1 MKCAPG
7 ERSAFRAFHL
17 AVESL
22 VPQVIGDAARTTHG
36 KAPQKD
42 LQDQH
47 NTGRGRWIQPESPA
61 CWDQQDQ
68 PSSGFVPAKQFDPGL
83 KSCRAADHN
92 QRDLKNPSQGLMVP
106 AVSGRVVFLPALT
119 LMLDAEAPAK
129 PTEQNNGLPQAANA
143 EQRRIAAIDIGTNSF
158 HLLVAAVDPTLRT
171 FRIIQAEKVT
181 TRLGERDP
189 VTGELTA
196 AAMQRGYETLRQFR
210 DLSASHQVEQIV
222 TAATSAVREAPNGRD
237 FLQTVLDDLD
247 MEVDLVSGPEEARL
261 IYLGVLSGMP
271 FGDRPHLLLDIGGG
285 STELILADGRD
296 ARALTSTRVGAV
308 RLQRDFV
315 RDDPMPPKRRAFLQA
330 FIQGSLEP
338 AVDKVRRRIKPGER
352 PVLVATSGTAMAI
365 GSLAASEE
373 ERPPRKLHGYRLT
386 RERLDRVVDRLITM
400 TPAQRRE
407 LAPIND
413 RRAEIIVPGALILQT
428 TMKMLGVEDLVL
440 SERALREGL
449 IVDWMLRHGL
459 LEDRFSFQS
468 SIRQRTVI
476 HQVQRFAVNQSR
488 AERVANHA
496 LSLFDATGGVMHD
509 DSGEGRELLWAAAM
523 LHSCGQHINIS
534 AYHKHSW
541 YLIRHGELL
550 GYSEAEHLMVAAIA
564 RYHRR
569 SLPKKRHESWQVLAT
584 RENRRC
590 VHQMAILLRLAAALD
605 RRPEPVI
612 SALRI
617 HAVKGVLHLEL
628 VPDRVN
634 QNVSLEQW
642 SLESCSE
649 VVWEAVGVKLRVS
662 VQG

>member
-1 MKCAPG
+1 MA
-7 ERSAFRAFHL
+7 
-17 AVESL
+17 
-22 VPQVIGDAARTTHG
+22 
-36 KAPQKD
+36 
-42 LQDQH
+42 
-47 NTGRGRWIQPESPA
+47 
-61 CWDQQDQ
+61 
-68 PSSGFVPAKQFDPGL
+68 
-83 KSCRAADHN
+83 
-92 QRDLKNPSQGLMVP
+92 P
-106 AVSGRVVFLPALT
+106 AVSGRVDFIAALT
-119 LMLDAEAPAK
+119 LMLDAKAPAQ
-129 PTEQNNGLPQAANA
+129 PTEQNNGASQAVNA
-143 EQRRIAAIDIGTNSF
+143 DLRRIAAIDIGTNSF
-158 HLLVAAVDPTLRT
+158 HLLVAAVDPKLRT
-171 FRIIQAEKVT
+171 FRIIQAEKAT

-189 VTGELTA
+189 ETGELTE
-196 AAMQRGYETLRQFR
+196 AAMQRGLETLRQFR
-210 DLSASHQVEQIV
+210 DLAASHRVEQIV

-237 FLQTVLDDLD
+237 FLQTILDDLG

-315 RDDPMPPKRRAFLQA
+315 RDDPMPPQRRSFLQA

-338 AVDKVRRRIKPGER
+338 AVDKVRRRIKPGET

-365 GSLAASEE
+365 GSLAASEK
-373 ERPPRKLHGYRLT
+373 ERPPRKLHGYRVT
-386 RERLDRVVDRLITM
+386 RQSLNQVVDRLITM

-428 TMKMLGVEDLVL
+428 TMKMLGVEEFVL

-449 IVDWMLRHGL
+449 IVDWMLRQGL

-468 SIRQRTVI
+468 SIRQRTVL

-488 AERVANHA
+488 AERVASHA
-496 LSLFDATGGVMHD
+496 LSLYDATRGVMHD

-523 LHSCGQHINIS
+523 LHTCGQHINIS
-534 AYHKHSW
+534 AYHKHTW

-569 SLPKKRHESWQVLAT
+569 SLPKKRHESWQLVAT
-584 RENRRC
+584 RDNRRC
-590 VHQMAILLRLAAALD
+590 VHQMALLLRLAAALD

-617 HAVKGVLHLEL
+617 HAVKGSLDLEI
-628 VPDRVN
+628 VPERVN

-642 SLESCSE
+642 SLEGCAE
-649 VVWEAVGVKLRVS
+649 VVKEAVGVNLRVR

>member
-1 MKCAPG
+1 MPEGETAAPVPG
-7 ERSAFRAFHL
+7 ASTAMALSA
-17 AVESL
+17 
-22 VPQVIGDAARTTHG
+22 
-36 KAPQKD
+36 
-42 LQDQH
+42 
-47 NTGRGRWIQPESPA
+47 TGR
-61 CWDQQDQ
+61 
-68 PSSGFVPAKQFDPGL
+68 
-83 KSCRAADHN
+83 
-92 QRDLKNPSQGLMVP
+92 SQSINGH
-106 AVSGRVVFLPALT
+106 SFRRV
-119 LMLDAEAPAK
+119 
-129 PTEQNNGLPQAANA
+129 
-143 EQRRIAAIDIGTNSF
+143 AAIDIGTNST
-158 HLLVAAVDPTLRT
+158 HLLVASVDTTLRT
-171 FRIIQAEKVT
+171 FRIDQAEKST

-189 VTGELTA
+189 DTGHLA
-196 AAMQRGYETLRQFR
+196 DAAMQRGYETLRRFR
-210 DLSASHQVEQIV
+210 DLAASHKVEQIV

-237 FLQTVLDDLD
+237 FLERIKEGLDLD
-247 MEVDLVSGPEEARL
+247 VDLVSGPEEARL

-315 RDDPMPPKRRAFLQA
+315 KDDPIPPQRRAFLKA

-338 AVDKVRRRIKPGER
+338 AVDKVHRRIKPGEI

-365 GSLAASEE
+365 GALAASEDD
-373 ERPPRKLHGYRLT
+373 RPPLKLHGYRIS
-386 RERLDRVVDRLITM
+386 RQRLDRVVEKLVEM
-400 TPAQRRE
+400 SPEQRRD

-428 TMKMLGVEDLVL
+428 TMQMLAVEELVL

-476 HQVQRFAVNQSR
+476 HQVQRFAVNQRR
-488 AERVANHA
+488 AERVASHA
-496 LSLFDATGGVMHD
+496 LTLYDNTRGLMHQ

-523 LHSCGQHINIS
+523 LHACGQHINLS

-569 SLPKKRHESWQVLAT
+569 SLPKKRHESWQALAT
-584 RENRRC
+584 RDDRRL
-590 VHQMAILLRLAAALD
+590 VSEMALMLRLAAALD
-605 RRPEPVI
+605 RRPEPVVE
-612 SALRI
+612 SVR
-617 HAVKGVLHLEL
+617 VLASSGKLKIEL
-628 VPDRVN
+628 VPERLN
-634 QNVSLEQW
+634 QNLSLEQW
-642 SLESCSE
+642 SLESCAD
-649 VVWEAVGVKLRVS
+649 VLREASGVKLIVS

>member
-1 MKCAPG
+1 MA
-7 ERSAFRAFHL
+7 S
-17 AVESL
+17 
-22 VPQVIGDAARTTHG
+22 
-36 KAPQKD
+36 
-42 LQDQH
+42 
-47 NTGRGRWIQPESPA
+47 
-61 CWDQQDQ
+61 
-68 PSSGFVPAKQFDPGL
+68 
-83 KSCRAADHN
+83 
-92 QRDLKNPSQGLMVP
+92 
-106 AVSGRVVFLPALT
+106 AVSGRVDSIAALT
-119 LMLDAEAPAK
+119 LMLDAKAPAQ
-129 PTEQNNGLPQAANA
+129 PTEQNNGASQAVNA
-143 EQRRIAAIDIGTNSF
+143 DQRRIAAIDIGTNSF
-158 HLLVAAVDPTLRT
+158 HLLVAAVDPKLRT
-171 FRIIQAEKVT
+171 FRIIQAEKAT

-189 VTGELTA
+189 ETGELTA
-196 AAMQRGYETLRQFR
+196 AAMQRGLETLRQFR
-210 DLSASHQVEQIV
+210 DLAASHRVEQIV

-237 FLQTVLDDLD
+237 FLQTILDDLG

-315 RDDPMPPKRRAFLQA
+315 RDDPMPPQRRSFLQA

-338 AVDKVRRRIKPGER
+338 AVDKVRRRIKPGET

-373 ERPPRKLHGYRLT
+373 ERPPRKLHGYCVT
-386 RERLDRVVDRLITM
+386 RQSLNQVVDRLITM
-400 TPAQRRE
+400 TPAQRRD

-428 TMKMLGVEDLVL
+428 TMKMLGVGEFVL

-449 IVDWMLRHGL
+449 IVDWMLRQGL

-468 SIRQRTVI
+468 SIRQRTVL

-488 AERVANHA
+488 AERVASHA
-496 LSLFDATGGVMHD
+496 LSLYDATRGVMHD

-523 LHSCGQHINIS
+523 LHTCGQHINIS
-534 AYHKHSW
+534 AYHKHTW

-569 SLPKKRHESWQVLAT
+569 SLPKKRHESWQLVAT
-584 RENRRC
+584 RDNRRC
-590 VHQMAILLRLAAALD
+590 VHQMALLLRLAAALD

-617 HAVKGVLHLEL
+617 HAVKGSLDLEI
-628 VPDRVN
+628 VPERVN

-642 SLESCSE
+642 SLEGCAE
-649 VVWEAVGVKLRVS
+649 VVKEAVGVNLRVR

>member
-1 MKCAPG
+1 MA
-7 ERSAFRAFHL
+7 S
-17 AVESL
+17 
-22 VPQVIGDAARTTHG
+22 
-36 KAPQKD
+36 
-42 LQDQH
+42 
-47 NTGRGRWIQPESPA
+47 
-61 CWDQQDQ
+61 
-68 PSSGFVPAKQFDPGL
+68 
-83 KSCRAADHN
+83 
-92 QRDLKNPSQGLMVP
+92 
-106 AVSGRVVFLPALT
+106 AVSVRVDFIAALT
-119 LMLDAEAPAK
+119 LMLDAKAPAQ
-129 PTEQNNGLPQAANA
+129 PTEQNNGASQAVNA
-143 EQRRIAAIDIGTNSF
+143 DQRRIAAIDIGTNSF
-158 HLLVAAVDPTLRT
+158 HLLVAAVDPKLRT
-171 FRIIQAEKVT
+171 FRIIQAEKAT

-189 VTGELTA
+189 ETGELTE
-196 AAMQRGYETLRQFR
+196 AAMQRGLETLRQFR
-210 DLSASHQVEQIV
+210 DLAASHRVEQIV

-237 FLQTVLDDLD
+237 FLQTILDDLG

-315 RDDPMPPKRRAFLQA
+315 RDDPMPPQRRSFLQA

-338 AVDKVRRRIKPGER
+338 AVDKVRRRIKPGET

-373 ERPPRKLHGYRLT
+373 ERPPRKLHGYCVT
-386 RERLDRVVDRLITM
+386 RQSLNQVVDRLITM

-428 TMKMLGVEDLVL
+428 TMKMLGVGEFVL

-449 IVDWMLRHGL
+449 IVDWMLRQGL

-468 SIRQRTVI
+468 SIRQRTVL

-488 AERVANHA
+488 AERVASHA
-496 LSLFDATGGVMHD
+496 LSLYDATRGVMHD

-523 LHSCGQHINIS
+523 LHACGQHINIS
-534 AYHKHSW
+534 AYHKHTW

-569 SLPKKRHESWQVLAT
+569 SLPKKRHESWQLVAT
-584 RENRRC
+584 RDNRRC
-590 VHQMAILLRLAAALD
+590 VHQMALLLRLAAALD

-617 HAVKGVLHLEL
+617 HAVKGSLDLEI
-628 VPDRVN
+628 VPERVN

-642 SLESCSE
+642 SLEGCAE
-649 VVWEAVGVKLRVS
+649 VVKEAVGVNLRVR

>member
-1 MKCAPG
+1 MA
-7 ERSAFRAFHL
+7 S
-17 AVESL
+17 
-22 VPQVIGDAARTTHG
+22 
-36 KAPQKD
+36 
-42 LQDQH
+42 
-47 NTGRGRWIQPESPA
+47 
-61 CWDQQDQ
+61 
-68 PSSGFVPAKQFDPGL
+68 
-83 KSCRAADHN
+83 
-92 QRDLKNPSQGLMVP
+92 
-106 AVSGRVVFLPALT
+106 AVSVRVDFIAALT
-119 LMLDAEAPAK
+119 LMLDAKAPAQ
-129 PTEQNNGLPQAANA
+129 PTEQNNGASQAVNA
-143 EQRRIAAIDIGTNSF
+143 DQRRIAAIDIGTNSF
-158 HLLVAAVDPTLRT
+158 HLLVAAVDPKLRT
-171 FRIIQAEKVT
+171 FRIIQAEKAT

-189 VTGELTA
+189 ETGELTE
-196 AAMQRGYETLRQFR
+196 AAMQRGLETLRQFR
-210 DLSASHQVEQIV
+210 DLAASHRVEQIV

-237 FLQTVLDDLD
+237 FLQTILDDLG

-315 RDDPMPPKRRAFLQA
+315 RDDPMPPQRRSFLQA

-338 AVDKVRRRIKPGER
+338 AVDKVRRRIKPGET

-373 ERPPRKLHGYRLT
+373 ERPPRKLHGYRVN
-386 RERLDRVVDRLITM
+386 RQRLNKVVDRLITM

-428 TMKMLGVEDLVL
+428 TMKMLGVEDFAL

-449 IVDWMLRHGL
+449 IVDWMLRKGL

-476 HQVQRFAVNQSR
+476 HQVQRFAVNQSS
-488 AERVANHA
+488 AERVASHA
-496 LSLFDATGGVMHD
+496 LSLYDATRGVMHD

-523 LHSCGQHINIS
+523 LHTCGQHINIS
-534 AYHKHSW
+534 AYHKHTW

-569 SLPKKRHESWQVLAT
+569 SLPKKRHESWQLVAT
-584 RENRRC
+584 RDNRRC
-590 VHQMAILLRLAAALD
+590 VHQMALLLRLAAALD

-617 HAVKGVLHLEL
+617 HAVKGSLDLEI
-628 VPDRVN
+628 VPERVN

-642 SLESCSE
+642 SLEGCAE
-649 VVWEAVGVKLRVS
+649 VVKEAVGVNLRVR

>member
-1 MKCAPG
+1 MALG
-7 ERSAFRAFHL
+7 VSVR
-17 AVESL
+17 V
-22 VPQVIGDAARTTHG
+22 
-36 KAPQKD
+36 
-42 LQDQH
+42 
-47 NTGRGRWIQPESPA
+47 
-61 CWDQQDQ
+61 
-68 PSSGFVPAKQFDPGL
+68 GFIA
-83 KSCRAADHN
+83 
-92 QRDLKNPSQGLMVP
+92 
-106 AVSGRVVFLPALT
+106 ALT
-119 LMLDAEAPAK
+119 LMLDAKAPAQ
-129 PTEQNNGLPQAANA
+129 PTEQNNGASQAVNA
-143 EQRRIAAIDIGTNSF
+143 DQRRIAAIDIGTNSF
-158 HLLVAAVDPTLRT
+158 HLLVAAVDPKLRT
-171 FRIIQAEKVT
+171 FRIIQAEKAT

-189 VTGELTA
+189 ETGELTA
-196 AAMQRGYETLRQFR
+196 AAMQRGLETLRQFR
-210 DLSASHQVEQIV
+210 DLAASHRVEQIV

-237 FLQTVLDDLD
+237 FLQTILDDLG

-315 RDDPMPPKRRAFLQA
+315 RDDPMPPQRRSFLQA

-338 AVDKVRRRIKPGER
+338 AVDKVRRRIKPGET

-373 ERPPRKLHGYRLT
+373 ERPPRKLHGYRVT
-386 RERLDRVVDRLITM
+386 RQSLNQVVDRLITM

-428 TMKMLGVEDLVL
+428 TMKMLGVEEFVL

-449 IVDWMLRHGL
+449 IVDWMLRQGL

-468 SIRQRTVI
+468 SIRQRTVL

-488 AERVANHA
+488 AERVASHA
-496 LSLFDATGGVMHD
+496 LSLYDATRGVMHD

-523 LHSCGQHINIS
+523 LHTCGQHINIS
-534 AYHKHSW
+534 AYHKHTW

-569 SLPKKRHESWQVLAT
+569 SLPKKRHESWQLVAT
-584 RENRRC
+584 RDNRRC
-590 VHQMAILLRLAAALD
+590 VHQMALLLRLAAALD

-617 HAVKGVLHLEL
+617 HAVKGSLDLEI
-628 VPDRVN
+628 VPERVN

-642 SLESCSE
+642 SLEGCAE
-649 VVWEAVGVKLRVS
+649 VVKEAVGVNLRVR

>member
-1 MKCAPG
+1 MA
-7 ERSAFRAFHL
+7 S
-17 AVESL
+17 
-22 VPQVIGDAARTTHG
+22 
-36 KAPQKD
+36 
-42 LQDQH
+42 
-47 NTGRGRWIQPESPA
+47 
-61 CWDQQDQ
+61 
-68 PSSGFVPAKQFDPGL
+68 
-83 KSCRAADHN
+83 
-92 QRDLKNPSQGLMVP
+92 
-106 AVSGRVVFLPALT
+106 AVSVRVDFIAALT
-119 LMLDAEAPAK
+119 LMLDAKAPAQ
-129 PTEQNNGLPQAANA
+129 PTEQNNGASQAVNA
-143 EQRRIAAIDIGTNSF
+143 DQRRIAAIDIGTNSF
-158 HLLVAAVDPTLRT
+158 HLLVAAVDPKLRT
-171 FRIIQAEKVT
+171 FRIIQAEKAT

-189 VTGELTA
+189 ETGELTE
-196 AAMQRGYETLRQFR
+196 AAMQRGLETLRQFR
-210 DLSASHQVEQIV
+210 DLAASHRVEQIV

-237 FLQTVLDDLD
+237 FLQTILDDLG

-315 RDDPMPPKRRAFLQA
+315 RDDPMPPQRRSFLQA

-338 AVDKVRRRIKPGER
+338 AVDKVRRRIKPGET

-373 ERPPRKLHGYRLT
+373 ERPPRKLHGYRVT
-386 RERLDRVVDRLITM
+386 RQSLNQVVDRLITM

-428 TMKMLGVEDLVL
+428 TMKMLGVEEFVL

-449 IVDWMLRHGL
+449 IVDWMLRQGL

-468 SIRQRTVI
+468 SIRQRTVL

-488 AERVANHA
+488 AERVASHA
-496 LSLFDATGGVMHD
+496 LSLYDATRGVMHD

-523 LHSCGQHINIS
+523 LHTCGQHINIS
-534 AYHKHSW
+534 AYHKHTW

-569 SLPKKRHESWQVLAT
+569 SLPKKRHESWQLVAT
-584 RENRRC
+584 RDNRRC
-590 VHQMAILLRLAAALD
+590 VHQMALLLRLAAALD

-617 HAVKGVLHLEL
+617 HAVKGRLDLEI
-628 VPDRVN
+628 VPERVN
-634 QNVSLEQW
+634 QNVSLEQR
-642 SLESCSE
+642 SLEGCAE
-649 VVWEAVGVKLRVS
+649 VVKEAVGVNLRVR

>member
-1 MKCAPG
+1 MA
-7 ERSAFRAFHL
+7 S
-17 AVESL
+17 
-22 VPQVIGDAARTTHG
+22 
-36 KAPQKD
+36 
-42 LQDQH
+42 
-47 NTGRGRWIQPESPA
+47 
-61 CWDQQDQ
+61 
-68 PSSGFVPAKQFDPGL
+68 
-83 KSCRAADHN
+83 
-92 QRDLKNPSQGLMVP
+92 
-106 AVSGRVVFLPALT
+106 AVSVRVDFIAALT
-119 LMLDAEAPAK
+119 LMLDAKAPAE
-129 PTEQNNGLPQAANA
+129 PTEQNNGASQAVNA
-143 EQRRIAAIDIGTNSF
+143 DQRRIAAIDIGTNSF
-158 HLLVAAVDPTLRT
+158 HLLVAAVDPKLRT
-171 FRIIQAEKVT
+171 FRIIQAEKAT

-189 VTGELTA
+189 ETGELTE
-196 AAMQRGYETLRQFR
+196 AAMQRGLETLRQFR
-210 DLSASHQVEQIV
+210 DLAASHRVEQIV

-237 FLQTVLDDLD
+237 FLQTILDDLGI
-247 MEVDLVSGPEEARL
+247 EVDLVSGPEEARL

-315 RDDPMPPKRRAFLQA
+315 RDDPMPPQRRSFLQA

-338 AVDKVRRRIKPGER
+338 AVDKVRRRIKPGET

-373 ERPPRKLHGYRLT
+373 ERPPRKLHGYRVT
-386 RERLDRVVDRLITM
+386 RQRLDNVVDRLITM

-428 TMKMLGVEDLVL
+428 TMKMLGVEDFVL

-449 IVDWMLRHGL
+449 IVDWMLRQGL

-488 AERVANHA
+488 AERVASHA
-496 LSLFDATGGVMHD
+496 LSLYDATRGVMHD

-523 LHSCGQHINIS
+523 LHTCGQHINIS
-534 AYHKHSW
+534 AYHKHTW

-569 SLPKKRHESWQVLAT
+569 SLPKKRHESWQLVAT
-584 RENRRC
+584 RDNRRC
-590 VHQMAILLRLAAALD
+590 VHQMALLLRLAAALD

-617 HAVKGVLHLEL
+617 HAVKGSLDLEI
-628 VPDRVN
+628 VPERVN

-642 SLESCSE
+642 SLEGCAE
-649 VVWEAVGVKLRVS
+649 VVKEAVGVNLRVR